1 MPSAGGGIW
10 LQMHA
15 DCMAVA
21 PSLPSRR
28 VLSCFEVAFYQQVEQ
43 FFATGIPLAT
53 TLVLFS
59 FVLAVC
65 RPDVLT
71 VVDVIALAQIMKK
84 PDQGARQR
92 ARDLLGQAEDFAAAS
107 VSGVVSGL
115 QEDARRPSRIY
126 RDYAHLTL
134 GLEVHFL
141 FPNLNLA
148 ERRLLTRLMET
159 RNALALRRQA
169 GPRRGGKRPA
179 GEQPLVECERKL
191 KQLQTRVRTL
201 RRAQALT
208 PVQRAV
214 LLELLADRPRES

>member
-1 MPSAGGGIW
+1 
-10 LQMHA
+10 
-15 DCMAVA
+15 
-21 PSLPSRR
+21 
-28 VLSCFEVAFYQQVEQ
+28 
-43 FFATGIPLAT
+43 
-53 TLVLFS
+53 
-59 FVLAVC
+59 
-65 RPDVLT
+65 
-71 VVDVIALAQIMKK
+71 MKK

-107 VSGVVSGL
+107 VGGVVSGL

-126 RDYAHLTL
+126 RDYTHLTL

-179 GEQPLVECERKL
+179 REQPLVECERKL
-191 KQLQTRVRTL
+191 KELQTRVRTL

-214 LLELLADRPRES
+214 IQELLADRPREL